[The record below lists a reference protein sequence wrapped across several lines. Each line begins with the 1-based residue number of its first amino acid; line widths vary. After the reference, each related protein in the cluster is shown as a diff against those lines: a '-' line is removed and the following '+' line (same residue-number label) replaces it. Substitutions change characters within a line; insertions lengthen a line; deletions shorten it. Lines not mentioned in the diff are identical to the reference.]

1 MLDFRQQS
9 GKFPVPVRIR
19 KYLKHPFLQ
28 SVSFHENGLRHRQA
42 VENRLYEIKRKGR
55 KDELKS
61 NMEKKWLEEIEH
73 KAMNDYRSKDL
84 GNNADITAQIFNQ
97 KRAEREENEAEESS
111 DRARKA
117 AQLAALEAQMQPQ
130 TSGKNGPMVGPQ
142 IDAPSSWLKTIKAP
156 TSGTKWHNEPGT
168 KKWYEAKSDEGYTY
182 YWHVETNQ
190 SVWEPPAEGYVSLRE
205 QNQPAQSANPLN
217 PEDIVSPEVAQ
228 QRAAKKAHEAFIQ
241 SKMKGKKLG
250 SGKSS
255 SKKSSIPDESRT
267 AGSQVSVGPVAKS
280 EPYGAWQS
288 VPSQP
293 AISAPV
299 DYQVPQVKEA
309 PQANVTM
316 HSDRL
321 TKFEEKKTPSLGGAT
336 TSSNKPA
343 IVFRKRKI
351 NEDHKKNARRRDD
364 E

>member
-1 MLDFRQQS
+1 
-9 GKFPVPVRIR
+9 
-19 KYLKHPFLQ
+19 
-28 SVSFHENGLRHRQA
+28 
-42 VENRLYEIKRKGR
+42 
-55 KDELKS
+55 
-61 NMEKKWLEEIEH
+61 MEKKWLEEIEQ

-97 KRAEREENEAEESS
+97 KRAQRNENEDEEGDESS

-130 TSGKNGPMVGPQ
+130 TSSNKNGPMVGPQ

-168 KKWYEAKSDEGYTY
+168 KKWYEAKSEEGYTY
-182 YWHVETNQ
+182 YWNIETNQ
-190 SVWEPPAEGYVSLRE
+190 SIWDSPPEGYVSLRE
-205 QNQPAQSANPLN
+205 QNEPPTGNPEN

-228 QRAAKKAHEAFIQ
+228 QRAAKKAQEAFIQ
-241 SKMKGKKLG
+241 SKMKGKKNTG
-250 SGKSS
+250 SSAGKP
-255 SKKSSIPDESRT
+255 KKSTSKSDFASI
-267 AGSQVSVGPVAKS
+267 GSQGPLAKS

-288 VPSQP
+288 VPVLST
-293 AISAPV
+293 PV
-299 DYQVPQVKEA
+299 NSTPIDFQVPQVKEA

-321 TKFEEKKTPSLGGAT
+321 TKFEEKKTPSLGGA
-336 TSSNKPA
+336 SSSSSANKPA

-351 NEDHKKNARRRDD
+351 NEDHKKNARKRED